1 MTESSRGAKATLH
14 GSFAEVAKA
23 AAHPHR
29 LALLEHL
36 AQGERNV
43 DALADKVGLSIA
55 NASQHLQS
63 MRRAGLVAAR
73 RDGKFTL
80 YRLSD
85 DSVLDLLDAIGRV
98 AKRNVAEV
106 QQVVSG
112 YFNARDAMEPVS
124 RSELRQRLRAKT
136 VTVLDVR
143 PTEEFAL
150 GHVPGAIN
158 IPTTELKRRLKELP
172 RGKEIIAYCRGPY
185 CVFAFEAV
193 AALRAAGYKARRL
206 EDGLP
211 QWRAAGLP
219 TVLGAAGE

>member
-1 MTESSRGAKATLH
+1 MPESSRGVKAILH
-14 GSFAEVAKA
+14 ESFAEIAKA

-43 DALADKVGLSIA
+43 DALAVATGLNLA

-63 MRRAGLVAAR
+63 MRRAGLLSAR

-80 YRLSD
+80 YRLAD
-85 DSVLDLLDAIGRV
+85 DSVLDLLDAIGRI
-98 AKRNVAEV
+98 ARRNAAAVKE
-106 QQVVSG
+106 VVSS
-112 YFNARDAMEPVS
+112 YFNERDTMEPVT
-124 RSELRQRLRAKT
+124 RRELRQRMKAGT

-143 PTEEFAL
+143 PAEEFAL
-150 GHVPGAIN
+150 GHVPGAVN
-158 IPTTELKRRLKELP
+158 IPVGDLKRRLADLP
-172 RGKEIIAYCRGPY
+172 RSKEIVAYCRGPY

-211 QWRAAGLP
+211 HWRADGLP
-219 TVLGAAGE
+219 VAL

>member
-1 MTESSRGAKATLH
+1 VTESIRGVKATLH
-14 GSFAEVAKA
+14 KSFAEVAKA

-36 AQGERNV
+36 AQGERSV
-43 DALADKVGLSIA
+43 DALADRVGLTVA

-73 RDGKFTL
+73 REGKFTL

-85 DSVLDLLDAIGRV
+85 DSVLDLLNAIGRV
-98 AKRNVAEV
+98 AERNVAEV
-106 QQVVSG
+106 QQVVSV
-112 YFNARDAMEPVS
+112 YFRARDAMEPVS
-124 RSELRQRLRAKT
+124 RSELRKRLRAGT

-143 PTEEFAL
+143 PAEEFAL
-150 GHVPGAIN
+150 GHLPGAIN
-158 IPTTELKRRLKELP
+158 IPPAELERRLSELP
-172 RGKEIIAYCRGPY
+172 RGKEIVAYCRGPY

-193 AALRAAGYKARRL
+193 ATLRAAGYRARRL

-211 QWRAAGLP
+211 QWRAAGLQ
-219 TVLGAAGE
+219 TSSGA

>member
-1 MTESSRGAKATLH
+1 MTESSGGVKATLH
-14 GSFAEVAKA
+14 KGFAEVAKA

-29 LALLEHL
+29 LALLEQL

-43 DALADKVGLSIA
+43 DALADKVGLAIA

-73 RDGKFTL
+73 REGKFTL

-85 DSVLDLLDAIGRV
+85 NSVLDLLDAIGRV
-98 AKRNVAEV
+98 AERNVAEV

-124 RSELRQRLRAKT
+124 RGELRERLRAGT
-136 VTVLDVR
+136 VTVVDVR
-143 PTEEFAL
+143 PAEEFAL

-158 IPTTELKRRLKELP
+158 IPTAELKRRLAELP
-172 RGKEIIAYCRGPY
+172 RNKEVIAYCRGPY

-211 QWRAAGLP
+211 QWRAAGLK
-219 TVLGAAGE
+219 TGSGA

>member
-1 MTESSRGAKATLH
+1 MTESSRGVKAALH
-14 GSFAEVAKA
+14 KSFAEIAKA

-29 LALLEHL
+29 LALLEQL

-43 DALADKVGLSIA
+43 DALADKVGLAIA
-55 NASQHLQS
+55 NTSQHLQS
-63 MRRAGLVAAR
+63 MRRAGLVTAR
-73 RDGKFTL
+73 REGKFTL

-98 AKRNVAEV
+98 AERNVAEV

-124 RSELRQRLRAKT
+124 RGELRKRMSSGT

-143 PTEEFAL
+143 PAEEFAL

-158 IPTTELKRRLKELP
+158 IPTGELKRRLNELP
-172 RGKEIIAYCRGPY
+172 RSKEIVAYCRGPY

-211 QWRAAGLP
+211 QWRAARLP
-219 TVLGAAGE
+219 VEH

>member
-1 MTESSRGAKATLH
+1 MTESSRDVKAILH
-14 GSFAEVAKA
+14 ESFAEIAKA

-43 DALADKVGLSIA
+43 DALAGVTGLTIA

-63 MRRAGLVAAR
+63 MRRAGLLSAR

-80 YRLSD
+80 YRLAD
-85 DSVLDLLDAIGRV
+85 DNVLDLLDAIGRIARSNAAAV
-98 AKRNVAEV
+98 KE
-106 QQVVSG
+106 VVSS
-112 YFNARDAMEPVS
+112 YFNERDALEPVS
-124 RSELRQRLRAKT
+124 RRELRQRMKAGT
-136 VTVLDVR
+136 VTVIDVR
-143 PTEEFAL
+143 PNVEFAL
-150 GHVPGAIN
+150 GHVPGAVN
-158 IPTTELKRRLKELP
+158 IPVSELKRRLSELP
-172 RGKEIIAYCRGPY
+172 RSKEVVAYCRGAF

-211 QWRAAGLP
+211 QWRVAGLP
-219 TVLGAAGE
+219 VESEI

>member
-1 MTESSRGAKATLH
+1 MAESSRGVKAILH
-14 GSFAEVAKA
+14 ESFAEIAKA

-43 DALADKVGLSIA
+43 DTLAGATGLNVA

-63 MRRAGLVAAR
+63 MRRAGLLSAR

-80 YRLSD
+80 YRLAD
-85 DSVLDLLDAIGRV
+85 DSVLDLLDAIGRIATSNAAAV
-98 AKRNVAEV
+98 KE
-106 QQVVSG
+106 VVSS
-112 YFNARDAMEPVS
+112 YFNERDAMEPVT
-124 RSELRQRLRAKT
+124 RRELRQRIKAGT

-143 PTEEFAL
+143 PAEEFAL

-158 IPTTELKRRLKELP
+158 VPVGDLKRCLADLP
-172 RGKEIIAYCRGPY
+172 RSKEVVAYCRGPY
-185 CVFAFEAV
+185 CIFAFEAV

-206 EDGLP
+206 EDGMP
-211 QWRAAGLP
+211 HWRASGLP
-219 TVLGAAGE
+219 VAQ

>member
-1 MTESSRGAKATLH
+1 MTESSRGVKATLH
-14 GSFAEVAKA
+14 KSFAEIAKA

-29 LALLEHL
+29 LALLEQL
-36 AQGERNV
+36 AQGERHV
-43 DALADKVGLSIA
+43 DALADKVGLAIA

-73 RDGKFTL
+73 REGKFTL

-98 AKRNVAEV
+98 AERNVAEV

-124 RSELRQRLRAKT
+124 RGELRKRLRSGT

-143 PTEEFAL
+143 PAEEFAL

-158 IPTTELKRRLKELP
+158 IPTGELKRRLSELP
-172 RGKEIIAYCRGPY
+172 RGKEIVAYCRGPY

-211 QWRAAGLP
+211 QWRAAGLQ
-219 TVLGAAGE
+219 TTSGA

>member
-1 MTESSRGAKATLH
+1 VSSRGVKATLH
-14 GSFAEVAKA
+14 ESFAEVAKA

-29 LALLEHL
+29 LALLEQL

-43 DALADKVGLSIA
+43 DTLAEKVGLGVA

-63 MRRAGLVAAR
+63 MRRAGLLSAR

-80 YRLSD
+80 YRLAD
-85 DSVLDLLDAIGRV
+85 DSVLDLLDAIGRI
-98 AKRNVAEV
+98 ARRNVAAV
-106 QQVVSG
+106 KDVVSS

-124 RSELRQRLRAKT
+124 RRELRQRMKAGT
-136 VTVLDVR
+136 VTVIDVR
-143 PTEEFAL
+143 PAEEFAL
-150 GHVPGAIN
+150 GHVPGAVN
-158 IPTTELKRRLKELP
+158 MPVGDLKRRLSELP
-172 RGKEIIAYCRGPY
+172 RGKEVIAYCRGPF

-193 AALRAAGYKARRL
+193 AALREAGLRARRL

-219 TVLGAAGE
+219 IRSE

>member
-1 MTESSRGAKATLH
+1 MTESSRGVKAILH
-14 GSFAEVAKA
+14 ESFAEIAKA

-43 DALADKVGLSIA
+43 DALATVTGLNLA

-63 MRRAGLVAAR
+63 MRRAGLLSAR

-80 YRLSD
+80 YRLAD
-85 DSVLDLLDAIGRV
+85 DSVLDLLDAIGRIATSNAAAV
-98 AKRNVAEV
+98 KE
-106 QQVVSG
+106 VVSS
-112 YFNARDAMEPVS
+112 YFNERDVMEPVT
-124 RSELRQRLRAKT
+124 RRELRQRMKAGI

-143 PTEEFAL
+143 PAEEYAL

-158 IPTTELKRRLKELP
+158 VPVGDLKRRLADLP
-172 RGKEIIAYCRGPY
+172 RSKEIVAYCRGPY

-211 QWRAAGLP
+211 RWRADGLP
-219 TVLGAAGE
+219 VAL

>member
-1 MTESSRGAKATLH
+1 MTESSRGVKAILH
-14 GSFAEVAKA
+14 ESFAEIAKA

-43 DALADKVGLSIA
+43 DALATVTGLNLA

-63 MRRAGLVAAR
+63 MRRAGLLSAR

-80 YRLSD
+80 YRLAD
-85 DSVLDLLDAIGRV
+85 DSVLDLLDAIGRIATSNAAAV
-98 AKRNVAEV
+98 KE
-106 QQVVSG
+106 VVSS
-112 YFNARDAMEPVS
+112 YFNERDAMEPVT
-124 RSELRQRLRAKT
+124 RRELRQRMKAGT

-143 PTEEFAL
+143 PAEEFAL

-158 IPTTELKRRLKELP
+158 VPVGDLKRRLADLP
-172 RGKEIIAYCRGPY
+172 RSKEVVAYCRGPY

-211 QWRAAGLP
+211 HWRADGLP
-219 TVLGAAGE
+219 VAL

>member
-1 MTESSRGAKATLH
+1 MTESSRGVKAILH
-14 GSFAEVAKA
+14 ESFAEIAKA

-43 DALADKVGLSIA
+43 DALASATGLNLA

-63 MRRAGLVAAR
+63 MRRAGLLSAR

-80 YRLSD
+80 YRLAD
-85 DSVLDLLDAIGRV
+85 DSVLDLLDAIGRI
-98 AKRNVAEV
+98 ARRNVAAVKE
-106 QQVVSG
+106 VVSS
-112 YFNARDAMEPVS
+112 YYNERDALEPVS
-124 RSELRQRLRAKT
+124 RRELRQRMKAGT
-136 VTVLDVR
+136 VTVIDVR
-143 PTEEFAL
+143 PNVEFAL
-150 GHVPGAIN
+150 GHVPGAVN
-158 IPTTELKRRLKELP
+158 IPVSELKRRLSELP
-172 RGKEIIAYCRGPY
+172 RSKEVVAYCRGAF

-211 QWRAAGLP
+211 QWRVAGLP
-219 TVLGAAGE
+219 VESEI

>member
-1 MTESSRGAKATLH
+1 MTESSWGVKAILH
-14 GSFAEVAKA
+14 ESFAEIAKA

-29 LALLEHL
+29 LALMEHL

-43 DALADKVGLSIA
+43 DALATVTGLNLA

-63 MRRAGLVAAR
+63 MRRAGLLSAR

-80 YRLSD
+80 YRLAD
-85 DSVLDLLDAIGRV
+85 DSVLDLLDAIGRIATSNAAAV
-98 AKRNVAEV
+98 KE
-106 QQVVSG
+106 VVSS
-112 YFNARDAMEPVS
+112 YFNERDAMEPVT
-124 RSELRQRLRAKT
+124 RRELRQRMKAGT

-143 PTEEFAL
+143 PAEEFAL

-158 IPTTELKRRLKELP
+158 VPVGDLKRRLADLP
-172 RGKEIIAYCRGPY
+172 RSKEIVAYCRGPY

-211 QWRAAGLP
+211 HWRADGLP
-219 TVLGAAGE
+219 VAL

>member
-1 MTESSRGAKATLH
+1 MHVMESSQGVKATLH
-14 GSFAEVAKA
+14 QCFAEVAKA

-29 LALLEHL
+29 LALLDQL

-43 DALADKVGLSIA
+43 DALADIVGLTIA

-63 MRRAGLVAAR
+63 MRRAGLVAVR
-73 RDGKFTL
+73 REGKFMR

-85 DSVLDLLDAIGRV
+85 DSVLNLLLAIGRV
-98 AKRNVAEV
+98 AERNVAAV

-124 RSELRQRLRAKT
+124 RGELRKRMRSGT

-143 PTEEFAL
+143 PAEEFAL

-158 IPTTELKRRLKELP
+158 IPTAELKRRLSDLP
-172 RGKEIIAYCRGPY
+172 RNKEVVAYCRGPY

-211 QWRAAGLP
+211 QWRAAGMP
-219 TVLGAAGE
+219 TTRG